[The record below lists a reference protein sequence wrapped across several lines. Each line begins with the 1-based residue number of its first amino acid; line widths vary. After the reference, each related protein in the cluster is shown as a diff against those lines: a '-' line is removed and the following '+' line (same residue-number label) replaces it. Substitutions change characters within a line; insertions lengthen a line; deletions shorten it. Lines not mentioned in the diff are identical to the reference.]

1 MIFRLHVYCS
11 LKCGIRGYWNSR
23 VKFWPS
29 TKDSSKKQKMLQDFI
44 LTLVHV
50 FWNLHIYGCRL
61 DHQLMQ
67 LYTENATDQEFSVVA
82 STSGS
87 LYMCVFRLPSEGEAR
102 HTAVESGDCAKLRQ
116 QVSHQWV
123 QHPGSLPQPFP
134 TEKICGRVT
143 SNTQSWNGITIV
155 NGIIEIVQQ
164 VKPVYWC
171 CQFKAKLHLTMD
183 IGLGFSVC
191 QIRSERQSALFTSP
205 SALLT
210 ATHHPPL

>member
-23 VKFWPS
+23 VKFWPN

-102 HTAVESGDCAKLRQ
+102 HTAVESGDCAKLRFSIL
-116 QVSHQWV
+116 VH
-123 QHPGSLPQPFP
+123 SLNLFQRRKYVA
-134 TEKICGRVT
+134 EWHLR
-143 SNTQSWNGITIV
+143 QSWNGITIV

-164 VKPVYWC
+164 VKPSYWC